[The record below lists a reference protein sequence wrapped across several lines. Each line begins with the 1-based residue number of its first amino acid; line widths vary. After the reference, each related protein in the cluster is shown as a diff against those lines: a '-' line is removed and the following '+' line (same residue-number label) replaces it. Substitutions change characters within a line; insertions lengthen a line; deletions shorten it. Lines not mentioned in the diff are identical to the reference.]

1 MGVENQ
7 QRERSTPA
15 RLTVAVV
22 GLDGSES
29 SRAALRW
36 AVAQVGPAG
45 RVHAAHVVPVDDRP
59 LAGGPD
65 AALVVAER
73 DDELLDRWIADA
85 ELGPDAARVEP
96 VVRAGDVA
104 DQLVQVAH
112 DAGAGAIVVGHHAQ
126 DRFGPRVVGHVTAS
140 LLHVSERPVV
150 VVPVDWTPDRTDGRA
165 VAVGVGVA
173 GATEAALHWALAQ
186 EDAIRAGLLLAHAY
200 GPRSVFR
207 PDGWLDVL
215 AYYLDPTVLPDWV
228 EEDMLELADR
238 LRDEAGVDVEVS
250 VSVESGRTGARLV
263 EAGSDASMLVVGR
276 GEPPFVRSH
285 ALATYLRHA
294 IVHAPCPVVVV
305 PADDR

>member
-1 MGVENQ
+1 MGSDSQ
-7 QRERSTPA
+7 QRERSTPT

-36 AVAQVGPAG
+36 AVAQVGPEG

-59 LAGGPD
+59 LLGGPD
-65 AALVVAER
+65 PAPAMAEPGR
-73 DDELLDRWIADA
+73 ELCERWIADA
-85 ELGPDAARVEP
+85 GPGPDAARVEP

-104 DQLVQVAH
+104 DELVQIAR
-112 DAGAGAIVVGHHAQ
+112 DAGADAIVVGHHAQ
-126 DRFGPRVVGHVTAS
+126 ARFGPRVVGHVTAS

-173 GATEAALHWALAQ
+173 GTEAALHWALAQ
-186 EDAIRAGLLLAHAY
+186 DDAIRAGLLLAHAY
-200 GPRSVFR
+200 GPRSMFR

-228 EEDMLELADR
+228 EQDMLELADR
-238 LRDEAGVDVEVS
+238 LRDEVGVEVEVS
-250 VSVESGRTGARLV
+250 VSVESGRAGARLV

-276 GEPPFVRSH
+276 GEPPFVRSQ
-285 ALATYLRHA
+285 ALAPYLRHA